1 MVFTNEEMVDKLL
14 IYGEYF
20 EMPNKQNS
28 GMLNISLR
36 DVIQPVLP
44 SLILLV
50 DFKRLEA

>member
-1 MVFTNEEMVDKLL
+1 MVFTNEEMVNMLF

-20 EMPNKQNS
+20 QNAK
-28 GMLNISLR
+28 LAEQRYAELSLR

-50 DFKRLEA
+50 DFERLEA